1 MPLGVSTLGAMSE
14 RTFFLKPR
22 PPLRAF
28 GIAAVLSVVGAGL
41 LVAALQSG
49 WHVAVSIL
57 AGVVLAA
64 GIVLFFMALVAMDKL
79 GVRITV
85 DDEGYEISGTD
96 QDHSGKWSDV
106 TKVTQAVDTAH
117 ITIYHGNVRRTHLIF
132 PGGPAQQQMGEVV
145 DAILER
151 LGRAK

>member
-1 MPLGVSTLGAMSE
+1 MSE

-28 GIAAVLSVVGAGL
+28 GIAALLSIAGAVL
-41 LVAALQSG
+41 LVLALQNA
-49 WHVAVSIL
+49 WHVVVSIL
-57 AGVVLAA
+57 AGVLLVA
-64 GIVLFFMALVAMDKL
+64 GIALFVMALIAMDKL

-85 DDEGYEISGTD
+85 NDEGYEISGTD
-96 QDHSGKWSDV
+96 QDHSGSWTDV
-106 TKVTQAVDTAH
+106 TKVTQAVDAAH

-132 PGGPAQQQMGEVV
+132 PGGPAQAQMGEVV

-151 LGRAK
+151 LGRVK